1 MPSAA
6 LVREIRARRLVREA
20 STGRRARRPA
30 RVPRPR
36 EPRAAR
42 TVYAAILKALAQE
55 IAALIRAE
63 IMPVLE
69 TIEREAA
76 VDRPIRQDQ
85 ATDTIERII
94 GNVRLQ
100 IGRRFTAARMEDIA
114 RDQADRINRASRDE
128 MARIF
133 RSVLSID
140 LGADP
145 NLAPQIRGFIR
156 ENIQLITSIHEDLLF
171 EVDGI
176 ISRGARQGLRA
187 STMAEQIEERF
198 GVTERRA
205 QLIARDQTASLN
217 GDLNQARQQ
226 ALGVE
231 SYIWRTSMDERVRPE
246 HAVREGEQFRW
257 DDPPED
263 GHPGQPINCR
273 CTAEPV
279 LDEILAAL

>member
-1 MPSAA
+1 VPSAA
-6 LVREIRARRLVREA
+6 LIREIQARRLVRQA

-42 TVYAAILKALAQE
+42 VAYAAILKAIVRE
-55 IAALIRAE
+55 IADIIRLNVTPAL
-63 IMPVLE
+63 LQ
-69 TIEREAA
+69 IEREAA
-76 VDRPIRQDQ
+76 ADKPVRQDQ
-85 ATDTIERII
+85 APETIERVI

-100 IGRRFTAARMEDIA
+100 IGQRFAPARVQEIA
-114 RDQADRINRASRDE
+114 REQAGRINRFNRGE
-128 MARIF
+128 TERMF
-133 RSVLSID
+133 RSVLAID

-145 NLAPQIRGFIR
+145 NLAPQIAAFVRDNVR
-156 ENIQLITSIHEDLLF
+156 LISSIHEDLLF

-187 STMAEQIEERF
+187 SEMAEQIEQRF
-198 GVTERRA
+198 GVTESRA

-217 GDLNQARQQ
+217 GDLAQARQQ

-231 SYIWRTSMDERVRPE
+231 EYVWRTSMDERVRPE
-246 HAVREGEQFRW
+246 HAEREGEKFRW